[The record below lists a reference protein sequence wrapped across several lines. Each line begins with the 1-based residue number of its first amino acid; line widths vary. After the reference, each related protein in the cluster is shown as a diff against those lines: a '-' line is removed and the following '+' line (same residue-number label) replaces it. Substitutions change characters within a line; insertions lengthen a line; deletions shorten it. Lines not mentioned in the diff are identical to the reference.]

1 MERSSPTPDDLLV
14 RQCLSRSEEAWQE
27 FYSRFVAL
35 IRNVIRRHADPAPSD
50 VQDIV
55 QSVFLALTTALQ
67 SYEPGNSLPG
77 LVCLVTERV
86 FIDEFRRGKAAK
98 RDGQTEAI
106 DHHDGN
112 DPGTVVV
119 KSEMMPQD
127 EQFEKAQLASDLAG
141 ALRALDPDCRKLIT
155 LRYYDERPFNEIAR
169 DLGVSENAVTVRTR
183 RCLDKLRRAYPGTG
197 RRGTQP

>member
-35 IRNVIRRHADPAPSD
+35 IRNVIRRHADLEPSD

-77 LVCLVTERV
+77 LVCLVAERV
-86 FIDEFRRGKAAK
+86 LIDEFRRGKAAK

-112 DPGTVVV
+112 DPGMVMV

-127 EQFEKAQLASDLAG
+127 EQVEKAQLASDLEE
-141 ALRALDPDCRKLIT
+141 ALRALDPDCRRLIT
-155 LRYYDERPFNEIAR
+155 IRYYDERPFNEIAR

-183 RCLDKLRRAYPGTG
+183 RCLDKLRRAYSGIG
-197 RRGTQP
+197 QRGAKP

>member
-35 IRNVIRRHADPAPSD
+35 IRNVIRRHADLEPSD

-67 SYEPGNSLPG
+67 SYESGNSLPG
-77 LVCLVTERV
+77 LVCLVAERV
-86 FIDEFRRGKAAK
+86 LIDEFRRGKAAK
-98 RDGQTEAI
+98 RDAQTEAI

-112 DPGTVVV
+112 DPGMVMV

-127 EQFEKAQLASDLAG
+127 EQVEKAQLASDLEE
-141 ALRALDPDCRKLIT
+141 ALRALDPDCRRLIT

-183 RCLDKLRRAYPGTG
+183 RCLDKLRRAYSGIG
-197 RRGTQP
+197 QRGAKP